1 MSATLLPDFSINL
14 NQRRWSCVLDP
25 NLALSDYGL
34 LLVKQLGR
42 FLELWIAREFWHL
55 IDNSDVFDR
64 WRPWLETS
72 PEKGNCPSLLT
83 PELSAQTRRTLR
95 EWERLRLETDLG
107 NHHLFWIGDGL
118 GESLLPKETDS
129 SLVSRWEWLARS
141 LDRQIHTDFLGYAFR
156 DAIALSAALGSAFI
170 LTHRSPE
177 DRARNLP
184 PVICSTLESWG
195 INCQEIDQQDAI
207 AALEREQLRQLF
219 IQSGVSKLL
228 WMGFH
233 PVVLHLVVPEA
244 IRIAPPPS
252 WCEDI
257 SASELELEDWSE
269 TRGEKF
275 DFWQGARG
283 FWYEI

>member
-64 WRPWLETS
+64 WRPWLEAS

-83 PELSAQTRRTLR
+83 PELSSQTRRTLR

-141 LDRQIHTDFLGYAFR
+141 LDRQIHTDLLGYA
-156 DAIALSAALGSAFI
+156 
-170 LTHRSPE
+170 
-177 DRARNLP
+177 
-184 PVICSTLESWG
+184 
-195 INCQEIDQQDAI
+195 
-207 AALEREQLRQLF
+207 
-219 IQSGVSKLL
+219 
-228 WMGFH
+228 
-233 PVVLHLVVPEA
+233 
-244 IRIAPPPS
+244 
-252 WCEDI
+252 
-257 SASELELEDWSE
+257 
-269 TRGEKF
+269 
-275 DFWQGARG
+275 
-283 FWYEI
+283 

>member
-1 MSATLLPDFSINL
+1 
-14 NQRRWSCVLDP
+14 
-25 NLALSDYGL
+25 
-34 LLVKQLGR
+34 
-42 FLELWIAREFWHL
+42 
-55 IDNSDVFDR
+55 
-64 WRPWLETS
+64 
-72 PEKGNCPSLLT
+72 
-83 PELSAQTRRTLR
+83 LR

-141 LDRQIHTDFLGYAFR
+141 LDRQIHTDLLGYAFR

-207 AALEREQLRQLF
+207 ATLDGISPSGSAFSSSGSNQDRSSSQLVRRYFCERIGIRR
-219 IQSGVSKLL
+219 
-228 WMGFH
+228 
-233 PVVLHLVVPEA
+233 LV
-244 IRIAPPPS
+244 RN
-252 WCEDI
+252 
-257 SASELELEDWSE
+257 
-269 TRGEKF
+269 
-275 DFWQGARG
+275 
-283 FWYEI
+283 